1 MSKEQMITFI
11 VASGLVDIDFAEEL
25 KRENKSYIQGL
36 FFGAL
41 MHQSRKEV
49 H

>member
-11 VASGLVDIDFAEEL
+11 VASGLVDIDFIEEL

-49 H
+49 Q